1 MYIDSNIF
9 IFAATDKGKLGQNC
23 REIIGLITEQKIT
36 CASSFLVVDEVIWI
50 LKKDVGKD
58 CGIKI
63 TKAMLSMPIKW
74 ISIDKSVII
83 RMMDTYEKTTLD
95 PRDAIHLSSMKEVGL
110 SVIVSEDDDF
120 DKVDGI
126 ERINASK
133 CIEKFRTSS

>member
-23 REIIGLITEQKIT
+23 REIIRLINEQKIA
-36 CASSFLVVDEVIWI
+36 CAASFLVVDEVIWI
-50 LKKDVGKD
+50 LKKSVGKNTA
-58 CGIKI
+58 IKI
-63 TKAMLSMPIKW
+63 TKAMLSMPVKW
-74 ISIDKSVII
+74 IAIDKSVII
-83 RMMDTYEKTTLD
+83 KMINIYEKTTLD
-95 PRDAIHLSSMKEVGL
+95 PRDAIHISSMKKVGL

-133 CIEKFRTSS
+133 CIEKYL

>member
-23 REIIGLITEQKIT
+23 REIIRLINEQKIT

-58 CGIKI
+58 CAIKI

-74 ISIDKSVII
+74 IAIDKSVII
-83 RMMDTYEKTTLD
+83 RMVDTYEKTTLD
-95 PRDAIHLSSMKEVGL
+95 PRDAIHLSSMKDVGL

-120 DKVDGI
+120 DKVDEI
-126 ERINASK
+126 ERITASK
-133 CIEKFRTSS
+133 CIEKYS